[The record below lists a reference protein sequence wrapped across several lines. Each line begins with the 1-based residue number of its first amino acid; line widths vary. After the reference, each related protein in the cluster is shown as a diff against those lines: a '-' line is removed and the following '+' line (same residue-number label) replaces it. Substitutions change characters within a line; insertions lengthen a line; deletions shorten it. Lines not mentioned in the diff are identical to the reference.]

1 MFLNQSYLSFGGYV
15 WQNWGLHFVSY
26 TPSYFCRKY
35 FSGQLLTDL
44 WGTPQYLKGRMM
56 IEMETM
62 MIIWWR
68 FKKHVKYHIILMWTY
83 VSSDIKGH
91 FVFPNCQFRKR
102 WFGPQQAKSRSWL
115 WSLRPFLSLSF
126 TTKCHRCQSVK
137 WENIALAVQKLV
149 NICMVK
155 TYILSLDWH
164 LPFYFLKYP
173 GNLDKVQKNS
183 SFSSGDRP

>member
-1 MFLNQSYLSFGGYV
+1 
-15 WQNWGLHFVSY
+15 
-26 TPSYFCRKY
+26 
-35 FSGQLLTDL
+35 
-44 WGTPQYLKGRMM
+44 
-56 IEMETM
+56 
-62 MIIWWR
+62 
-68 FKKHVKYHIILMWTY
+68 MWTY

-102 WFGPQQAKSRSWL
+102 WFGPQQAKSKSWL
-115 WSLRPFLSLSF
+115 WSLRHFLSLSF
-126 TTKCHRCQSVK
+126 TTKCHRCHSVK

-155 TYILSLDWH
+155 TYILSVDWH

-183 SFSSGDRP
+183 SFSSRDRPYGRHKILMAGKRKVDQERHVTCVMTREVDWYTPTRDMDRNIQNSK